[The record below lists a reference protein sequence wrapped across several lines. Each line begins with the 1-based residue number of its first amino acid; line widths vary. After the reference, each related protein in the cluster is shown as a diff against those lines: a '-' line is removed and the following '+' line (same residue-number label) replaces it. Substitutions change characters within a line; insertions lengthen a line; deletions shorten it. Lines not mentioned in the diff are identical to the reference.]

1 MRIPLEHLA
10 STVPIFSLSSSQVPV
25 EDQLAPK
32 SIKDRFFG
40 SGVTRSG
47 ERRVSIGSAPTSPAF
62 QRKMAMSMLVES
74 HDELRP
80 GNLTANQ
87 MLSSSLTSFDHTAI
101 DNEYGMILMI
111 FCLYKK
117 GSPVICQVYL
127 LSMCLKSVCKKSLH
141 TRKSM
146 YQKSICPKVNVS
158 KVNVSK
164 RQCVKSQGT

>member
-1 MRIPLEHLA
+1 MLIFLQMRIPLEHLA
-10 STVPIFSLSSSQVPV
+10 STVPIFSLNSCQVPV
-25 EDQLAPK
+25 EDQVAPK

-101 DNEYGMILMI
+101 DNEYGKILI
-111 FCLYKK
+111 FF
-117 GSPVICQVYL
+117 
-127 LSMCLKSVCKKSLH
+127 LSLKIQCAYFCTGPPWRILA
-141 TRKSM
+141 RQGPIF
-146 YQKSICPKVNVS
+146 YPKFF
-158 KVNVSK
+158 
-164 RQCVKSQGT
+164 

>member
-1 MRIPLEHLA
+1 MFQNVCYRTAGLGNQKFIFFGEPFLLGSYSLITIIIVSLICKKFYLPCWFFLQMRIPLEHLA
-10 STVPIFSLSSSQVPV
+10 STVPIFSLSQVPV
-25 EDQLAPK
+25 EDQVAPK

-101 DNEYGMILMI
+101 DNEYGKILII
-111 FCLYKK
+111 FCL
-117 GSPVICQVYL
+117 
-127 LSMCLKSVCKKSLH
+127 
-141 TRKSM
+141 
-146 YQKSICPKVNVS
+146 
-158 KVNVSK
+158 
-164 RQCVKSQGT
+164 

>member
-10 STVPIFSLSSSQVPV
+10 STVPIFSLSQVPV
-25 EDQLAPK
+25 EDQVAPK

-101 DNEYGMILMI
+101 DNEYGKILII
-111 FCLYKK
+111 FCFLKYLCTYFCT
-117 GSPVICQVYL
+117 GPPRRILARPVPISY
-127 LSMCLKSVCKKSLH
+127 
-141 TRKSM
+141 
-146 YQKSICPKVNVS
+146 PKFFDWLFLI
-158 KVNVSK
+158 
-164 RQCVKSQGT
+164 RAY

>member
-1 MRIPLEHLA
+1 MLIFLQMRIPLEHLA

-40 SGVTRSG
+40 SGVTTRSG

-101 DNEYGMILMI
+101 DNEYGKILII
-111 FCLYKK
+111 FCL
-117 GSPVICQVYL
+117 
-127 LSMCLKSVCKKSLH
+127 LK
-141 TRKSM
+141 
-146 YQKSICPKVNVS
+146 
-158 KVNVSK
+158 
-164 RQCVKSQGT
+164 

>member
-10 STVPIFSLSSSQVPV
+10 STVPIFSLNSSQVPV

-40 SGVTRSG
+40 SGVTTRSG

-101 DNEYGMILMI
+101 DNEYGKILI
-111 FCLYKK
+111 VFCL
-117 GSPVICQVYL
+117 
-127 LSMCLKSVCKKSLH
+127 LK
-141 TRKSM
+141 
-146 YQKSICPKVNVS
+146 
-158 KVNVSK
+158 
-164 RQCVKSQGT
+164 